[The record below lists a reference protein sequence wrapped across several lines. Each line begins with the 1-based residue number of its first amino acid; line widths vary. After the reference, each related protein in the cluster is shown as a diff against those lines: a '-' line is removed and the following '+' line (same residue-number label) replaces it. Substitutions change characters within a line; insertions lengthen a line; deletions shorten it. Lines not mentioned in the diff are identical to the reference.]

1 VTGGLV
7 DRPEC
12 FRKATGPR
20 LKLDEVPAKLPR
32 PFHRNGRQLL
42 GRPFLAIRVT
52 PGSDGRPIGNRHPKR
67 SLDPIP
73 SGHSVEFKLD
83 VLDDIEREAARL
95 RAAAEAK
102 PLRLPVNRRVDE
114 SHHAVTPDGLSVWYT
129 IQVSRHSRIQEV
141 IFERTDRMPSDDE
154 LQPWL
159 DRLIVGAQASEAPGL
174 PGAMTRRFEAF
185 ERNPNLE
192 APIA

>member
-1 VTGGLV
+1 L
-7 DRPEC
+7 
-12 FRKATGPR
+12 
-20 LKLDEVPAKLPR
+20 
-32 PFHRNGRQLL
+32 
-42 GRPFLAIRVT
+42 
-52 PGSDGRPIGNRHPKR
+52 S
-67 SLDPIP
+67 
-73 SGHSVEFKLD
+73 
-83 VLDDIEREAARL
+83 DIESEAARL
-95 RAAAEAK
+95 RSAAEAK

-114 SHHAVTPDGLSVWYT
+114 SHHAVTADGLSVWYT
-129 IQVSRHSRIQEV
+129 IQVSPHSRIQEA